1 MAITPAALQDALT
14 QAAEALKSQ
23 RIEGLF
29 DTSPDRASQYRCEAA
44 GLTLDFSK
52 HLLDDDARQAL
63 LTLSDTQALPA
74 AFASLI
80 GGEMINTSEHRPALH
95 TLLRG
100 TVSDLHPE
108 KSEEVEDTL
117 ARMAVLV
124 DSIDSGETTGSS
136 GQPFTNVVNL
146 GIGGSDLGPRLVC
159 GALQSDAAPLKAHF
173 VANIDPDDLDS
184 TLASLNPETTL
195 FVICSKSFSTE
206 ETLSNAERAMRWLQ
220 AGGIQGPAVGAHLIA
235 VTTQVTKAGDW
246 HIPPER
252 CFPLWDWVGGR
263 YSLWSAVGIS
273 IALALG
279 WQSFQ
284 RLLDGAHSLDMHT
297 HAVSPADNLPMIM
310 ALLELWQSHYLGA
323 DTHVVLPY
331 SQRLAHLP
339 DFLQQLTMESNGKRV
354 SSSGEPLAHDTA
366 PVLWGSAGTIGQHSY
381 YQLLHQGTRS
391 FSADIILPLR
401 SGEGDRDARRAL
413 AAHALA
419 QSRAL
424 MVGRPLEEARQ
435 LGAERGFDK
444 SASQQFEL
452 PGNHSHS
459 LVMMDAITPEC
470 LGALIAAYEHKTYF
484 LAVLLGINPFDQW
497 GVELGK
503 VIAGQMQSVLSGT
516 DSGLKIDPA
525 TLAAANAWRAAN
537 TD

>member
-1 MAITPAALQDALT
+1 MAITPAALQDTLT

-29 DTSPDRASQYRCEAA
+29 DTSPDRASRYRCEAA

-52 HLLDDDARQAL
+52 HLLDETAWQAL

-100 TVSDLHPE
+100 TVSDQHPE

-159 GALQSDAAPLKAHF
+159 GALQSEAAPLKAHF

-220 AGGIQGPAVGAHLIA
+220 AGDIQGPAVGAHLIA

-297 HAVSPADNLPMIM
+297 HAASPADNLPMIM
-310 ALLELWQSHYLGA
+310 ALLELWQTHYLGA

-354 SSSGEPLAHDTA
+354 SSSGKPLAHDTA

-516 DSGLKIDPA
+516 DSEFKIDPA